1 MEEILFSHS
10 PQGKRNKWE
19 QIKSMPQMEEFVRLI
34 SEVFGPPT
42 NVKVFKC
49 DRRMEKLREESSK
62 ETRGRKD
69 TSGR

>member
-1 MEEILFSHS
+1 
-10 PQGKRNKWE
+10 
-19 QIKSMPQMEEFVRLI
+19 MPQMEEFVRLI